1 MEFQRKITTDACIES
16 SSFQKNNVDEL
27 HFYVKG
33 AKGSS
38 VKDQAR
44 QIRSGILSYLGQMS
58 FPVGSVMFVRL
69 FASDYANQEDELR
82 ALEET
87 LVTDFGGCAV
97 SIVQQPPLEGRKLV
111 AWVYAIRD
119 ANGKIVSKRVEREN
133 GGFVCRRNGYVHIW
147 NTRLKSANGDFDS
160 AAQTNEI
167 FSGFDAY
174 LGDREMNIRDHCIR
188 TWLFVK
194 DIDYNYKGVVDARLA
209 YFERLDMT
217 KDTHYI
223 ASTGIDGRISNPS
236 TRVIMDA
243 YSMGGI
249 SPDQINFLQAP
260 DHLNPTHE
268 YGVTFERGTA
278 VDFGDRR
285 HIYISGTASINN
297 KGQVVHVGDVR
308 SQTGRTLENISALL
322 ADADADLLDIAQMVV
337 YLRDVNDAD
346 IVTQY
351 LDEHLGDIPRVVV
364 LAPVC
369 RPGWLIEIECVAIK
383 DISKPEYCVF

>member
-1 MEFQRKITTDACIES
+1 MEFLKETVSEACIES
-16 SSFQKNNVDEL
+16 SSFCKNHVDEL

-33 AKGSS
+33 TRGTSFRE
-38 VKDQAR
+38 QAR
-44 QIRSGILSYLGQMS
+44 QIRSGIFTYLDQVL
-58 FPVGSVMFVRL
+58 FPVGTVMFIRL
-69 FASDYANQEDELR
+69 FASDYANQEDELK

-97 SIVQQPPLEGRKLV
+97 SIVQQPPLEGSKLV

-119 ANGKIVSKRVEREN
+119 GDGKTVSKRVEPGN
-133 GGFVCRRNGYVHIW
+133 SGFVCRRNGYAHVW
-147 NTRLKSANGDFDS
+147 NTRLKASDS
-160 AAQTNEI
+160 HPDSGVQTHEI
-167 FSGFDAY
+167 FSDFDAW
-174 LGDREMNIRDHCIR
+174 LGDMNLNIRDNCLR

-223 ASTGIDGRISNPS
+223 ASTGIDGRISNPCTS
-236 TRVIMDA
+236 VIMDA
-243 YSMGGI
+243 YSLGGI
-249 SPDQINFLQAP
+249 STEQIKFLQAP

-285 HIYISGTASINN
+285 HIFISGTASINN
-297 KGQVVHVGDVR
+297 KGEVVHAGDVR
-308 SQTGRTLENISALL
+308 RQAGRTLENICALL
-322 ADADADLLDIAQMVV
+322 ADADAALADIAQMVV
-337 YLRDVNDAD
+337 YLRDVNDTD

-351 LDEHLGDIPRVVV
+351 LEEHASGIPRVVV

-369 RPGWLIEIECVAIK
+369 RPGWLIEIECVAVK
-383 DISKPEYCVF
+383 DISKPEYCNF